1 MVDADIA
8 SDSAVAAA
16 RGAPPAGPAS
26 PTPPIVAAGTPPP
39 AGAPQPGR
47 QRELRWSFLGRVPY
61 REAVALQEALRQQLR
76 DAARQEA
83 AAAAAAT
90 AAAATLA
97 GALEGGGPRGGG
109 ARVEHLLL
117 LEHPH
122 VFTLGRNA
130 SASDVLAGAEWLAQR
145 GVEVVESDR
154 GGQVTYHGPGQLV
167 GYPILDLSPD
177 RKDVR
182 RYVRDLEEV
191 LIRTLAGYGIDA
203 VVRPGAALIGAWV
216 GSEKIAAIGVH
227 LSRWITTHGFALNV
241 ATDLSL
247 YAGIVPCGLR
257 QEGITSIERLL
268 GAAPPLAAV
277 AARLA
282 GHFGKVFGRRLVAD
296 LPPGWR

>member
-1 MVDADIA
+1 MIDADVA
-8 SDSAVAAA
+8 SGLAS
-16 RGAPPAGPAS
+16 RGARP
-26 PTPPIVAAGTPPP
+26 
-39 AGAPQPGR
+39 

-76 DAARQEA
+76 DAARLAVA
-83 AAAAAAT
+83 AGSPAV
-90 AAAATLA
+90 
-97 GALEGGGPRGGG
+97 GGGGG
-109 ARVEHLLL
+109 RVEHLLL

-130 SASDVLAGAEWLAQR
+130 SEEDVLASAEWLARR

-177 RKDVR
+177 RRDVR

-191 LIRTLAGYGIDA
+191 LIRTLADYGIDA
-203 VVRPGAALIGAWV
+203 AVRPGTALIGVWV
-216 GSEKIAAIGVH
+216 GGEKIAAIGVH

-247 YAGIVPCGLR
+247 FAGIVPCGLR
-257 QEGITSIERLL
+257 QEGVTSMARAL

-282 GHFGKVFGRRLVAD
+282 GHFGEVFGRQPVAAA
-296 LPPGWR
+296 PEVPRPRPRPCRP